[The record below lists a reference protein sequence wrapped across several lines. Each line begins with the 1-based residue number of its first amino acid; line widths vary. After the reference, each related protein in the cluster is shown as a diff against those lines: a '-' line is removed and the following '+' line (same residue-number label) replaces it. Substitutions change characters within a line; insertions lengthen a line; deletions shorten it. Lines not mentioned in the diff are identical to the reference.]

1 MLHNLARNWL
11 ALVLRG
17 VAAIIFGLL
26 ALLMPGITI
35 LVLVFL
41 FGIYALIDGIVNF
54 IAVFRTGVR
63 SHWAL
68 LLEAIVGVLAGILTL
83 VWPGITAVVLSY
95 LIGFWAIITGIFEII
110 AAIRLWRVFGHEWV
124 LLLAGVISL
133 IFGFFVL
140 AVPLAGALAIVIWIA
155 VYALVFG
162 VLLIGFGLRLRH
174 WNRSRIAG
182 SASPNPV

>member
-17 VAAIIFGLL
+17 VAAIVFALL
-26 ALLMPGITI
+26 AFLMPGITI
-35 LVLVFL
+35 VVLVFL
-41 FGIYALIDGIVNF
+41 FGIYALIDGVVNF
-54 IAVFRTGVR
+54 IAAFRTGIR
-63 SHWAL
+63 SHWPL
-68 LLEAIVGVLAGILTL
+68 LLEGIVGVLAGILTL
-83 VWPGITAVVLSY
+83 VWPGITAIVLSY

-110 AAIRLWRVFGHEWV
+110 AAIRLWRVFGHEWA

-155 VYALVFG
+155 VYALFFG
-162 VLLIGFGLRLRH
+162 VLLVGFGLRLRH
-174 WNRSRIAG
+174 WNRTRIAG
-182 SASPNPV
+182 SASPTTV